1 MHRLIFRSLLTVTQN
16 SEEKSQQVR
25 MQRNFR
31 HTKNPTGNKTR
42 CKMEEMSNRRWRR
55 NGRKKCRFWV
65 SVSEFGQNVID
76 VCFASVTNWFLSRY
90 EVEFG
95 ASAMYLWLIVP
106 AISLCFLP
114 FDFRHFYIHMCA
126 QCRWERAEDQ
136 NRRCRC
142 MQKFALICHIFWKSK
157 RLNVL
162 SRWWFHYS
170 RFVCS
175 NVLPGNKKPKYK
187 AHTNTHIGWS
197 KKMTMD
203 KIDVQPEMCSSFS
216 DVISN
221 NDETVPMTNTER
233 LMLHAQTSFSLYF
246 PSLLCIRMM
255 YYVRSFEKPLFVIY
269 ILIWFRNFMSN
280 ASHALSCS
288 FTCQMQTRFFC

>member
-1 MHRLIFRSLLTVTQN
+1 MTLSTSEYGKQEIIYASKFRAINHLNKCIDWYFDPFWRSHKTAKKNHNKSECREISDTQ
-16 SEEKSQQVR
+16 
-25 MQRNFR
+25 
-31 HTKNPTGNKTR
+31 KNPTGNKTR
-42 CKMEEMSNRRWRR
+42 CKMEEMSNRRWWR

-175 NVLPGNKKPKYK
+175 HVLPGNKKPKYK
-187 AHTNTHIGWS
+187 AHTHTH
-197 KKMTMD
+197 T
-203 KIDVQPEMCSSFS
+203 
-216 DVISN
+216 
-221 NDETVPMTNTER
+221 
-233 LMLHAQTSFSLYF
+233 H
-246 PSLLCIRMM
+246 RM
-255 YYVRSFEKPLFVIY
+255 K
-269 ILIWFRNFMSN
+269 
-280 ASHALSCS
+280 
-288 FTCQMQTRFFC
+288 